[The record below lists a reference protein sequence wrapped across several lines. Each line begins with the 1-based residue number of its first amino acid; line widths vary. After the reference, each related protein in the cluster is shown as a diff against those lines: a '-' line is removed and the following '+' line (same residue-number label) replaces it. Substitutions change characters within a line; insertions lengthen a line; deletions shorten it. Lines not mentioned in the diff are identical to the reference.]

1 MSTGYSTLE
10 IFLIA
15 LALITIFYFLIAA
28 FVSIPYFSN
37 MGDREN
43 DQLSYID
50 IARFYLLW
58 PYYLIKGTL

>member
-15 LALITIFYFLIAA
+15 LALIAIFYFLIAA